1 MPKRGLHRRPGR
13 VTAFVS
19 HIHLSGKFNRSAHLL
34 RAQVL
39 AAAQWADVI
48 TLTEVNYAD
57 RGDVLEAIDGWTL
70 LRGHDGPQGESAILV
85 RSDTWRVHRWATH
98 LLSDTVPAARNRV
111 VVVIAL
117 LEHVETGLTLLLSA
131 GHMPASVEKGW
142 RARTARVK
150 AHISCV
156 LAWRRLVRDWWRRR
170 RPDGGLIVAD
180 WNLNLLRT
188 WVRDWARRIFRA
200 WRPPTPGDTARS
212 GDLGRR
218 LISWAIGR
226 RLSGLKLRV
235 SRRDPASDHRGI
247 RLTYTIRPRRK
258 KEHQ

>member
-1 MPKRGLHRRPGR
+1 MPKHGVRRR
-13 VTAFVS
+13 TRSLWAFVS
-19 HIHLSGKFNRSAHLL
+19 HVHLSGKFNRSAELL

-48 TLTEVNYAD
+48 TLTEVNYDD
-57 RGDVLEAIDGWTL
+57 RGAVLADLDGWTL

-85 RSDTWRVHRWATH
+85 RADTWRVRDWATQ
-98 LLSDTVPAARNRV
+98 LLSDSVPAARNRI

-131 GHMPASVEKGW
+131 GHMPASVERGW
-142 RARTARVK
+142 RARTARVR
-150 AHISCV
+150 AHISCA
-156 LAWRRLVRDWWRRR
+156 LAWRRLLRDWWRRY
-170 RPDGGLIVAD
+170 RPDGGLVVAD
-180 WNLNLLRT
+180 WNLNLLRG
-188 WVRDWARRIFRA
+188 WVRAWARKVFHA
-200 WRPPTPGDTARS
+200 WRPPAPDRTPAE

-226 RLSGLKLRV
+226 RLRGLHLRV

-247 RLTYTIRPRRK
+247 RLTYWIRPRRT
-258 KEHQ
+258 KETR